1 MMNLVERYRTS
12 NFTGPVE
19 IPENCV
25 RVDDDVTTFIYE
37 ILTDD
42 RDLALSR
49 IYHLHMGDDHSFDW
63 LPKWSDDR
71 RYIVSEWPYIWE
83 LTG

>member
-1 MMNLVERYRTS
+1 MNYVERYNTSINLVERYRTS
-12 NFTGPVE
+12 DFTGPID

-25 RVDDDVTTFIYE
+25 RVDDDGSTFIYE

-42 RDLALSR
+42 RDLVLAR

-63 LPKWSDDR
+63 LP
-71 RYIVSEWPYIWE
+71 I
-83 LTG
+83 